1 MNLAAFDLPEE
12 TQALSE
18 WLVTQLTGADLS
30 SVVAQLA
37 AVHSDQDQ
45 DLKLETVCGEQ
56 WQSILQN
63 GLSELTQPQLQ
74 QLLTHPYL
82 LLELQEQMLLEG
94 GEFWQKHFRNQNDDS
109 EITNTKQ
116 LLQEQLHSQPLEPD
130 TTVQQAVDYKRSSFR
145 KIAAL
150 GFVSAAL
157 ICVAV
162 FLNQQPAA
170 PTGWGWN
177 RPGALTADV
186 PADQY
191 LNQLADSANEWF
203 KKPTKTKADLIT
215 RLTQF
220 RKGCETL
227 INAPHPQLSPVDRTW
242 LIERCQAWAGKLD
255 AQIVALQKGE
265 TDLKTADAAADALVN
280 KLIKALHTR
289 AEEVG

>member
-12 TQALSE
+12 TQELSE
-18 WLVTQLTGADLS
+18 WLVSQLTGADLS
-30 SVVAQLA
+30 SVVAQLS
-37 AVHSDQDQ
+37 AVHADQDQ
-45 DLKLETVCGEQ
+45 DLKLETVCGDQ
-56 WQSILQN
+56 WESILQN
-63 GLSELTQPQLQ
+63 GFSELTQTQAQ

-82 LLELQEQMLLEG
+82 LLELQEHILLEG
-94 GEFWQKHFRNQNDDS
+94 GEFWQKFFLNQNDDS
-109 EITNTKQ
+109 EITKNK
-116 LLQEQLHSQPLEPD
+116 LALQEQLHSQSLNLK
-130 TTVQQAVDYKRSSFR
+130 TVQQTVDYKRNSFR

-157 ICVAV
+157 IFLAF

-203 KKPTKTKADLIT
+203 KKPTETKAALIT

-220 RKGCETL
+220 RNGCETL
-227 INAPHPQLSPVDRTW
+227 IKAPHPQLSQEDRTW
-242 LIERCQAWAGKLD
+242 LVERCQAWAGKLD
-255 AQIVALQKGE
+255 TQIVALEKGT
-265 TDLKTADAAADALVN
+265 TDLRTADATADALIN
-280 KLIKALHTR
+280 KLVKALRTR
-289 AEEVG
+289 AEQIG